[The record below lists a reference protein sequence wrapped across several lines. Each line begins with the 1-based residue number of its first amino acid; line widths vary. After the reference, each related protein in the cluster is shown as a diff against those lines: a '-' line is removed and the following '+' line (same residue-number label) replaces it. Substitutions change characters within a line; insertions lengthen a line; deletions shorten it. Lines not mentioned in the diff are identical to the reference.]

1 MLRKAIASLGS
12 EYDKGGLIDA
22 DHDLRYLLVRRKK
35 SGHGHILV
43 YRVHAENVDVL
54 HVLHTA
60 QDWRSKPLD
69 DIEP

>member
-1 MLRKAIASLGS
+1 MLRKAIASLRS

-22 DHDLRYLLVRRKK
+22 DLDLRYLLVRRKR
-35 SGHGHILV
+35 SGHGHVLV
-43 YRVHAENVDVL
+43 YRVHAETVHVL

-60 QDWRSKPLD
+60 QDWRSKSFD